1 MSTRTT
7 FRNDIKIIIIGNS
20 GVGKTSFVNKWTKNT
35 FNESSSK
42 STIGSEFVHKIFENN
57 GTIYNVQLWDIAG
70 QDKNIMVTKYFA
82 RDSHGCIIMS
92 DSTNIAMRD
101 EYIKTYNF

>member
-7 FRNDIKIIIIGNS
+7 FRNDIKIIVIGNS
-20 GVGKTSFVNKWTKNT
+20 GVGKTSFVNKWTKST
-35 FNESSSK
+35 FNDTSN
-42 STIGSEFVHKIFENN
+42 STIGSEFVYKIFENN

-92 DSTNIAMRD
+92 DATNIEMRN
-101 EYIKTYNF
+101 E

>member
-7 FRNDIKIIIIGNS
+7 FKNDIKIIVIGNS
-20 GVGKTSFVNKWTKNT
+20 GVGKTSFVNKWTKNIFSNST
-35 FNESSSK
+35 K
-42 STIGSEFVHKIFENN
+42 TTIGSEFGYKIFQNN
-57 GTIYNVQLWDIAG
+57 GTIYNIQLWDIAG

-92 DSTNIAMRD
+92 DATNIAMR
-101 EYIKTYNF
+101 EE

>member
-1 MSTRTT
+1 MSETN
-7 FRNDIKIIIIGNS
+7 NDIKIIVIGKS
-20 GVGKTSFVNKWTKNT
+20 GSGKTSFVNKWTKNT
-35 FNESSSK
+35 FNDSSK
-42 STIGSEFVHKIFENN
+42 STIGSEFVYKIFENH

-92 DSTNIAMRD
+92 DATDISMRT
-101 EYIKTYNF
+101 E

>member
-1 MSTRTT
+1 MSTRTS
-7 FRNDIKIIIIGNS
+7 FRNDIKIIVIGNS
-20 GVGKTSFVNKWTKNT
+20 GVGKTSFVNKWTKNI
-35 FNESSSK
+35 FNDSSK
-42 STIGSEFVHKIFENN
+42 STIGSEFVYKIFENN

-92 DSTNIAMRD
+92 DATDTSMRT
-101 EYIKTYNF
+101 E

>member
-7 FRNDIKIIIIGNS
+7 IRNDIKIIVIGNS

-35 FNESSSK
+35 FNDSSK
-42 STIGSEFVHKIFENN
+42 STIGSEFVYKIFENH

-92 DSTNIAMRD
+92 DATDISMRT
-101 EYIKTYNF
+101 E

>member
-20 GVGKTSFVNKWTKNT
+20 GVGKTSFINKWTKNS
-35 FNESSSK
+35 FNDSST
-42 STIGSEFVHKIFENN
+42 STIGSEFVYKVFPHN
-57 GTIYNVQLWDIAG
+57 GTIYNIQLWDIAG

-92 DSTNIAMRD
+92 DATDISMRD
-101 EYIKTYNF
+101 E

>member
-7 FRNDIKIIIIGNS
+7 FRNDIKIIVIGNS
-20 GVGKTSFVNKWTKNT
+20 GVGKTSFVNKWTKNI
-35 FNESSSK
+35 FNETSN
-42 STIGSEFVHKIFENN
+42 STIGSEFVYKIFENN

-92 DSTNIAMRD
+92 DATNIEMRN
-101 EYIKTYNF
+101 E

>member
-1 MSTRTT
+1 MIALKDFLAGKFPKSTELV
-7 FRNDIKIIIIGNS
+7 KS
-20 GVGKTSFVNKWTKNT
+20 GLDKLHVNKWTKNT
-35 FNESSSK
+35 FNETSNT
-42 STIGSEFVHKIFENN
+42 TIGSEFVYKIFENN

-92 DSTNIAMRD
+92 DATNTEMRN
-101 EYIKTYNF
+101 E

>member
-1 MSTRTT
+1 MSTRTS
-7 FRNDIKIIIIGNS
+7 FRNDIKIIVIGTS
-20 GVGKTSFVNKWTKNT
+20 GVGKTSFVNKWTKNI
-35 FNESSSK
+35 FNDSSK
-42 STIGSEFVHKIFENN
+42 STIGSEFVYKIFENN

-92 DSTNIAMRD
+92 DATDTSMRT
-101 EYIKTYNF
+101 E

>member
-1 MSTRTT
+1 MSTRTS
-7 FRNDIKIIIIGNS
+7 FRNDIKIIVIGNS
-20 GVGKTSFVNKWTKNT
+20 GVGKTSFVNKWTKNI
-35 FNESSSK
+35 FNDSYK
-42 STIGSEFVHKIFENN
+42 STIGSEFVYKIFENN

-92 DSTNIAMRD
+92 DATDTSMRT
-101 EYIKTYNF
+101 E